1 MISAASQ
8 NSCKGPL
15 SGVRV
20 IGLTVNVLGPVAT
33 QMLGDM
39 GADVIK
45 MEPLQ
50 GDPNRETGPC
60 RNPGMP
66 AMHMNVNRNKRSVTL
81 NLKSAEGMSTLMRL
95 VDTADVFVHSMRPAA
110 AIRLGVGYDAI
121 SKGNP
126 RIIYAFGPGYNQ
138 NGPNRDYPA
147 RASNSPQAASAE
159 YCCAMASPG
168 SGLPND
174 FVSPPVE
181 NACPAPVSTM
191 TRAAGVRAAS

>member
-1 MISAASQ
+1 MRAASQ
-8 NSCKGPL
+8 SSCKGPL

-20 IGLTVNVLGPVAT
+20 IDLTVNVLGPVAT
-33 QMLGDM
+33 QVLGDM

-45 MEPLQ
+45 IEPLQ
-50 GDPNRETGPC
+50 GDPNRDTGPC
-60 RNPGMP
+60 RNPGMS

-121 SKGNP
+121 AKRNP
-126 RIIYAFGPGYNQ
+126 RIIYAFGPGYSQ

-147 RASNSPQAASAE
+147 YDHRCLVHHLDD
-159 YCCAMASPG
+159 CC
-168 SGLPND
+168 
-174 FVSPPVE
+174 F
-181 NACPAPVSTM
+181 
-191 TRAAGVRAAS
+191 